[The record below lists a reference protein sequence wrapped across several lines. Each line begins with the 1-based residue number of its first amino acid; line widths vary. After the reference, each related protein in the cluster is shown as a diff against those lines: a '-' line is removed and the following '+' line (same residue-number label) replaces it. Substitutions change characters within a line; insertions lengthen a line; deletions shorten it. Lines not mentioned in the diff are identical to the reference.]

1 MFFASRLR
9 PIIFK
14 SRRAL
19 VSRSIFV
26 QNSLYKSPNMPA
38 SSGLIKQHHRLF
50 VSKNDKPE
58 KDDASQKEKEED
70 VEKEEGDDAVEAE
83 ATNKGMWFNTKQKLA
98 SKLLKQQTP
107 VEAEEEAV
115 QSEETETHPEE
126 LEVFEG
132 KPVHK
137 LYTIKF
143 NSPILPYS
151 KFPLT
156 QNKYIQQFFKRY
168 TKDKETVEKLIGVHF
183 PGNKNSQSSG

>member
-38 SSGLIKQHHRLF
+38 SSGLIKQHHRLL

-70 VEKEEGDDAVEAE
+70 AEKEEGDDAVEAE

-107 VEAEEEAV
+107 VEAEEEA
-115 QSEETETHPEE
+115 EE